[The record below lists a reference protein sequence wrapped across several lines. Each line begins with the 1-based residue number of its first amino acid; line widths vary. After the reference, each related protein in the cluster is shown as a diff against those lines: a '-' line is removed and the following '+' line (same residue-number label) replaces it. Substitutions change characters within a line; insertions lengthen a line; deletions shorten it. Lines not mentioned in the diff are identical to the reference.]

1 MKKGKKLTGVLLAAA
16 IASVLTGCVDNMPEL
31 TEEQSLLIAE
41 YAADLLMEYSPNYGP
56 RVVDVEEITEET
68 MQETTTEDAD
78 EEDMQEV
85 EETQME
91 TEEVTEEIT
100 ETETMQIQPQDVDF
114 AEEMQ
119 LDAFT
124 LQYVSCDICD
134 SYPKDVTGYRV
145 SAGIGNELLVVHFDL
160 TNVTQE
166 KQECGIYKKS
176 PSFKVTTQSGAAKS
190 MTTMLDNDLT
200 TFINTLDAGETE
212 DVVVIFE
219 LSAEQA
225 ASEYMTLQYETIEI
239 TIR

>member
-31 TEEQSLLIAE
+31 TEEQSQLIAE

-56 RVVDVEEITEET
+56 RVVDVEESAEET
-68 MQETTTEDAD
+68 TQETFVEDAD
-78 EEDMQEV
+78 EEDAQEV
-85 EETQME
+85 KETE
-91 TEEVTEEIT
+91 TEEADEKIP
-100 ETETMQIQPQDVDF
+100 ETEAVQVQPQDVDF

-124 LQYVSCDICD
+124 LQYAFCDICD
-134 SYPKDVTGYRV
+134 SYPKDASGYRV
-145 SAGIGNELLVVHFDL
+145 SAGIGNELLIVHFDL

-176 PSFKVTTQSGAAKS
+176 PSFKVTTQSGTVKS
-190 MTTMLDNDLT
+190 MTTMLDNDFT

-225 ASEYMTLQYETIEI
+225 ASEHMTLQYETIDI
-239 TIR
+239 TIK

>member
-68 MQETTTEDAD
+68 TQETTPEAVD
-78 EEDMQEV
+78 EENTQEV
-85 EETQME
+85 KETQME
-91 TEEVTEEIT
+91 TEEVSEEI
-100 ETETMQIQPQDVDF
+100 TETMQIQQQDVDF
-114 AEEMQ
+114 AEEML

-176 PSFKVTTQSGAAKS
+176 PSFKVTTQNGAAKS

-225 ASEYMTLQYETIEI
+225 ASEHMTLQYETIEI
-239 TIR
+239 TIK